1 MEVMIPVN
9 KMDFD
14 FNSPHV
20 SPPSTPKRFG
30 EFYCSAP
37 TSPTHLAQFYRDF
50 DDFLI
55 TGGGASSE
63 VPFVRETKPS
73 SPKKE
78 GEFAFDIGEDSSET
92 ASLSAE
98 ELFDGGVIKPLKP
111 PSRLQHTTGAR
122 IKGDLSP
129 RRKKETDPFAIA
141 AAPPAAEHRRGRERA
156 PAAGLSSSS
165 RRVTRSLSPLR
176 VSDQNPWDQEEKKQQ
191 NTKNFSSSSSSKSYR
206 KWRLKDFF
214 LFRSASEGRA
224 EDKDP
229 LRKYTAGFRKSYE
242 ESKNSIFR
250 RMDSQ
255 DSGSNS
261 RRRGKVSA
269 HEMHYTANRAVSE
282 DLKKK
287 TFLPY
292 KQGILGRLSFN
303 PAAHALANG
312 FGFSRK

>member
-1 MEVMIPVN
+1 MEMEVVIPVN

-20 SPPSTPKRFG
+20 SAPSTPKRFG

-50 DDFLI
+50 DDFSNR
-55 TGGGASSE
+55 ASGVTSR
-63 VPFVRETKPS
+63 VPFG
-73 SPKKE
+73 SPKNE
-78 GEFAFDIGEDSSET
+78 GDFAFDIGEESSEKE
-92 ASLSAE
+92 SLSAE
-98 ELFDGGVIKPLKP
+98 ELFDGGVIKHLKT
-111 PSRLQHTTGAR
+111 PSRLQASTGAR
-122 IKGDLSP
+122 IKGDYSP
-129 RRKKETDPFAIA
+129 RHKKEADPFAISSQSA
-141 AAPPAAEHRRGRERA
+141 TAEHSHRRGRERA
-156 PAAGLSSSS
+156 PAAVLSSSS
-165 RRVTRSLSPLR
+165 RRATRSLSPAR
-176 VSDQNPWDQEEKKQQ
+176 DSDQNSRDQEEKKQQ
-191 NTKNFSSSSSSKSYR
+191 NTKILCSSSSSKCHR

-224 EDKDP
+224 ADKDP

-242 ESKNSIFR
+242 DAKNPNFR

-261 RRRGKVSA
+261 SRRGKVSA
-269 HEMHYTANRAVSE
+269 HELHYTTNRAVSE